1 MYVVFLHNQ
10 GRNQTV
16 RRDEANIRRAEGEN
30 LYGIGEGGSR
40 MLFLSYLY
48 GYFLKV
54 VAFFITYR
62 STLFVLGCY
71 TAQLVSGVV
80 EEYSQLW
87 RYTTP
92 SPFWPIFP
100 LRLLNNLVYCVPAVN
115 TD

>member
-1 MYVVFLHNQ
+1 MYVVFLQNQ

-80 EEYSQLW
+80 EEYSVMALHHSFSILANFSS
-87 RYTTP
+87 P
-92 SPFWPIFP
+92 SFEQFG
-100 LRLLNNLVYCVPAVN
+100 LLCTSN
-115 TD
+115 